1 MRGIIIID
9 LQCTTSKLTYVCE
22 STRRSFAKLFG
33 FIRQRY
39 FHDAGYGPGRC
50 LHLYGVWSQQ
60 LQGNTVIVL
69 NLRARN
75 TRTHNNI
82 YIQSFVFIITS
93 LQTRLLPKTTCNPSK
108 KLSPNIVTEAPPWV
122 HPSLGVMCFIH
133 GVATGRGENIPKR

>member
-1 MRGIIIID
+1 MRVIIIID
-9 LQCTTSKLTYVCE
+9 LQCTTNKLTYVCE
-22 STRRSFAKLFG
+22 SAGRSFAKLFG

-75 TRTHNNI
+75 TQSHNNI
-82 YIQSFVFIITS
+82 YIEFCVYNYFAPNQIAAENHLQPVEKIITQYS
-93 LQTRLLPKTTCNPSK
+93 DRSSAVGPSFARSNVFYTRCR
-108 KLSPNIVTEAPPWV
+108 
-122 HPSLGVMCFIH
+122 H
-133 GVATGRGENIPKR
+133 GQRRKHT